1 MTKFVFMHHSDG
13 RGVVTADEMI
23 GTLFPVDRRRH
34 GYLMP
39 TAVV

>member
-1 MTKFVFMHHSDG
+1 MPKFVFRHHSDG
-13 RGVVTADEMI
+13 GGVVAVDEMI
-23 GTLFPVDRRRH
+23 GTLFPVYRRRH